1 MSLFELDWIL
11 YILYKSSLYIV
22 AIALTLWQK
31 LYQLSNEKSCLV
43 THAFEH
49 IFLAALK
56 SYEKVKREIA
66 KCSVRY
72 FMQSI

>member
-1 MSLFELDWIL
+1 MYLFELDWIL
-11 YILYKSSLYIV
+11 YILYKSSVCIV

-31 LYQLSNEKSCLV
+31 LYLLSNEKSCLV

-56 SYEKVKREIA
+56 SYEKVKREIV
-66 KCSVRY
+66 KCSVRH
-72 FMQSI
+72 FIQSI